1 MTLMYL
7 RGRVYDTTLHNC
19 ESDAIYNH
27 PKHWTKEGALYIKH
41 YITLVVV
48 NCEYVSLMRC

>member
-1 MTLMYL
+1 MYL